1 MLLKRSNLP
10 IRKTMK
16 ATFLILIAFLLIFTG
31 GCRTAET
38 TIVSAS
44 DSVYS
49 RHEAER
55 VRIDSVFIRSID
67 SIILREKADTVFLE
81 RVRLEY
87 RDRYRHDTVTVFD
100 TLRSVRDSIV
110 YIERIRTDESKTAG
124 RKINGWVVGLVAL
137 AMVLGV
143 AYIFYKVK
151 F

>member
-1 MLLKRSNLP
+1 MLLKRSNLL

-16 ATFLILIAFLLIFTG
+16 ATFLILIAFLLILTG

-81 RVRLEY
+81 RVRLEF

-100 TLRSVRDSIV
+100 TLRSIRDSIV
-110 YIERIRTDESKTAG
+110 YIERIRTDESKAAG
-124 RKINGWVVGLVAL
+124 RKIKGWVVGLVAL

>member
-1 MLLKRSNLP
+1 MLLKRSNLL

-16 ATFLILIAFLLIFTG
+16 ATFLILIAFLLILTG

-81 RVRLEY
+81 RVRLEF

-110 YIERIRTDESKTAG
+110 YVERIRTDESKTAG
-124 RKINGWVVGLVAL
+124 RKIKGWMVGLIAL
-137 AMVLGV
+137 AMTLGV
-143 AYIFYKVK
+143 AYTFYKVK

>member
-1 MLLKRSNLP
+1 MLLKRSNLL

-16 ATFLILIAFLLIFTG
+16 ATFLILIAFLLILTG

-81 RVRLEY
+81 RVRLEF

-110 YIERIRTDESKTAG
+110 YIERIRSDESKTAG
-124 RKINGWVVGLVAL
+124 RKIKGWVVGLVAL

>member
-1 MLLKRSNLP
+1 
-10 IRKTMK
+10 MK
-16 ATFLILIAFLLIFTG
+16 ATFLILIAFLLILTG

-81 RVRLEY
+81 RVRLEF

-124 RKINGWVVGLVAL
+124 RKIKGWVVGLIAL
-137 AMVLGV
+137 AMTLGV

>member
-1 MLLKRSNLP
+1 
-10 IRKTMK
+10 MK
-16 ATFLILIAFLLIFTG
+16 ATFLILIAFLLILTG

-81 RVRLEY
+81 RVRLEF
-87 RDRYRHDTVTVFD
+87 RDRYHHDTVTVFD

-124 RKINGWVVGLVAL
+124 RKIKGWVVGLVAL

>member
-1 MLLKRSNLP
+1 MLLKRSNLL

-16 ATFLILIAFLLIFTG
+16 ATFLILIAFLLILTG

-81 RVRLEY
+81 RVRLEF

-110 YIERIRTDESKTAG
+110 YIERIHTDESKTAG
-124 RKINGWVVGLVAL
+124 RKIKGWVVGLIAL
-137 AMVLGV
+137 AMILGV

>member
-1 MLLKRSNLP
+1 MLLKRSNLL

-16 ATFLILIAFLLIFTG
+16 ATFLILIAFLLILTG

-81 RVRLEY
+81 RVRLEF

-110 YIERIRTDESKTAG
+110 YIERIRTDESKSAG
-124 RKINGWVVGLVAL
+124 RKIKGWVVGLVAL

-143 AYIFYKVK
+143 AYIFYKIK

>member
-1 MLLKRSNLP
+1 
-10 IRKTMK
+10 MK
-16 ATFLILIAFLLIFTG
+16 ATFLILIAFLLILTG

-81 RVRLEY
+81 RVRLEF

-100 TLRSVRDSIV
+100 TLRS
-110 YIERIRTDESKTAG
+110 
-124 RKINGWVVGLVAL
+124 
-137 AMVLGV
+137 
-143 AYIFYKVK
+143 
-151 F
+151 

>member
-1 MLLKRSNLP
+1 MLLKRSNLL

-16 ATFLILIAFLLIFTG
+16 ATFLILIAFLLILTG

-81 RVRLEY
+81 RVRLEF

-124 RKINGWVVGLVAL
+124 RKIKGWVVGLIAL
-137 AMVLGV
+137 AMTLGV

>member
-1 MLLKRSNLP
+1 MLLKRSNLL

-16 ATFLILIAFLLIFTG
+16 ATFLILIAFLLILTG

-81 RVRLEY
+81 RVRLEF

-100 TLRSVRDSIV
+100 TLRSIRDSIV
-110 YIERIRTDESKTAG
+110 YIERIRSDESKTAG
-124 RKINGWVVGLVAL
+124 RKIKGWVVGLIAL

>member
-1 MLLKRSNLP
+1 MLLKRSSLL

-16 ATFLILIAFLLIFTG
+16 ATFLILIAFLLILTG

-81 RVRLEY
+81 RVRLEF

-110 YIERIRTDESKTAG
+110 YIERIRTDESKAAG
-124 RKINGWVVGLVAL
+124 RKIKGWVVGLVAL
-137 AMVLGV
+137 AMTLGV

>member
-1 MLLKRSNLP
+1 MLLKRSNLL

-16 ATFLILIAFLLIFTG
+16 ATFLILIAFLLILTG

-49 RHEAER
+49 SHEAER

-67 SIILREKADTVFLE
+67 SIIIREKADTVFLE
-81 RVRLEY
+81 RVRLEF

-110 YIERIRTDESKTAG
+110 YIERIRSDESKTAG
-124 RKINGWVVGLVAL
+124 RKIKGWVVGLVAL

>member
-1 MLLKRSNLP
+1 MLLKRSNLL

-16 ATFLILIAFLLIFTG
+16 ATFLILIAFLLILTG

-81 RVRLEY
+81 RVRLEF

-100 TLRSVRDSIV
+100 TLRSIRDSIV
-110 YIERIRTDESKTAG
+110 YIERIRSDESKTAG
-124 RKINGWVVGLVAL
+124 RKIKGWVVGLVAL

>member
-1 MLLKRSNLP
+1 MLLKRSNLL

-16 ATFLILIAFLLIFTG
+16 ATFLILIAFLLILTG

-81 RVRLEY
+81 RVRLEF

-124 RKINGWVVGLVAL
+124 RKIKGWVVGLVAL

>member
-1 MLLKRSNLP
+1 MLLKRSNLL

-16 ATFLILIAFLLIFTG
+16 ATFLILIAFLLILTG

-81 RVRLEY
+81 RVRLEF

-110 YIERIRTDESKTAG
+110 YIERIRSDESKTAG
-124 RKINGWVVGLVAL
+124 RKIKGWVVGLIAL

>member
-1 MLLKRSNLP
+1 MLLKRSNLL

-16 ATFLILIAFLLIFTG
+16 ATFLILIAFLLILTG

-81 RVRLEY
+81 RVRLEF

-124 RKINGWVVGLVAL
+124 RKIKGWVVGLVAL

-143 AYIFYKVK
+143 VYIFYKVK

>member
-1 MLLKRSNLP
+1 MLLKRSNLL

-16 ATFLILIAFLLIFTG
+16 VTSLILIAFLLILTG

-81 RVRLEY
+81 RVRLEF

-124 RKINGWVVGLVAL
+124 RKIKGWVVGLVAL

-143 AYIFYKVK
+143 AYIFYKIK

>member
-1 MLLKRSNLP
+1 MLLKRSNLL

-16 ATFLILIAFLLIFTG
+16 VTFLILIAFLLILNG

-81 RVRLEY
+81 RVRLEF

-110 YIERIRTDESKTAG
+110 YIERIRSDESKTAG
-124 RKINGWVVGLVAL
+124 RKIKGWVVGLIAL

>member
-1 MLLKRSNLP
+1 MLLKRSNLL

-16 ATFLILIAFLLIFTG
+16 ATFLILIAFLLILTG

-49 RHEAER
+49 RHAAER

-81 RVRLEY
+81 RVRLEF

-110 YIERIRTDESKTAG
+110 YIERIRTDESKAAG
-124 RKINGWVVGLVAL
+124 RKIKGWVVGLVAL

>member
-1 MLLKRSNLP
+1 MLLKRSNLL

-16 ATFLILIAFLLIFTG
+16 ATFLILIAFLLILTG

-81 RVRLEY
+81 RVRLEF

-124 RKINGWVVGLVAL
+124 RKIKGWVVGLIAL

>member
-1 MLLKRSNLP
+1 MLLKRSNLL

-16 ATFLILIAFLLIFTG
+16 ATFLILIAFLLILTG

-81 RVRLEY
+81 RVRLEF

-110 YIERIRTDESKTAG
+110 YIERIHTDESKTAG
-124 RKINGWVVGLVAL
+124 RKIKGWVVGLIAL
-137 AMVLGV
+137 AMILGV
-143 AYIFYKVK
+143 AYILYKVK

>member
-1 MLLKRSNLP
+1 MLLKRSNLL

-16 ATFLILIAFLLIFTG
+16 ATFLILIAFLLILTG

-81 RVRLEY
+81 RVRLEF

-124 RKINGWVVGLVAL
+124 RKIKGWVVGLIAL
-137 AMVLGV
+137 AMILGV

>member
-1 MLLKRSNLP
+1 MLLKRSSLL

-16 ATFLILIAFLLIFTG
+16 ATFLILIAFLLILTG

-81 RVRLEY
+81 RVRLEF

-110 YIERIRTDESKTAG
+110 YIERIRTDESNTAG
-124 RKINGWVVGLVAL
+124 RKIKGWVVGLIAL